1 MMLLSICF
9 NIFII
14 CYIGEILTEQ
24 VSKLYIINSSLVIR
38 HIEMQWMK
46 IMIIINRILNS
57 A

>member
-46 IMIIINRILNS
+46 IMIIINRLNS
-57 A
+57 Q